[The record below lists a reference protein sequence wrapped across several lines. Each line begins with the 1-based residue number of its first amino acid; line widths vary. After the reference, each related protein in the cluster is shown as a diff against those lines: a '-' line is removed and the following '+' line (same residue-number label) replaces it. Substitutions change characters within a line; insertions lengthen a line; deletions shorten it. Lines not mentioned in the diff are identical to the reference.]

1 MNSEAQDPTVSDSPQ
16 TSANSNSPD
25 DAGLPEES
33 LDAQLQRAR
42 DERDE
47 LQERWQRSVADFDN
61 FRKRMQKES
70 DQERVYQVL
79 GLARDLLPGI
89 DSLHRTLQVA
99 QTTRDVDQLLQGVQM
114 VTKQLD
120 EGLARHQVVPI
131 ASSGQPFDPNLH
143 EAIQQ
148 MPSADHPPMTVLA
161 EVERGYKLRDRV
173 VRPSKVI
180 VSSAPAGTS

>member
-1 MNSEAQDPTVSDSPQ
+1 MNSESQDPNVSESAQ
-16 TSANSNSPD
+16 TSTGSAPGEAEGS
-25 DAGLPEES
+25 LES
-33 LDAQLQRAR
+33 QLQQAR
-42 DERDE
+42 SERDE

-61 FRKRMQKES
+61 FCKRMQKEAE
-70 DQERVYQVL
+70 QERVYQVL

-89 DSLHRTLQVA
+89 DNLYRTLQAA
-99 QTTRDVDQLLQGVQM
+99 QTARDLDQLLQGLQM
-114 VTKQLD
+114 VTKQFD

-131 ASSGQPFDPNLH
+131 AAGGQPFDPNLH

-148 MPSADHPPMTVLA
+148 MPSAEHPPMTVLA

-180 VSSAPAGTS
+180 VSSAPAG